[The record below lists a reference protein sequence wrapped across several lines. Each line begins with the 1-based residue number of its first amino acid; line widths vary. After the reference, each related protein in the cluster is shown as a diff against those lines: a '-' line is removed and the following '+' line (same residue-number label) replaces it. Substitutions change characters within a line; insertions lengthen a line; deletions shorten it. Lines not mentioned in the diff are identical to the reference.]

1 MNRSRVNTAE
11 ASMEEVKGRLGD
23 CIRSRDMDITT
34 TTIIGS
40 IRGVEAE
47 GLIQTRTK

>member
-1 MNRSRVNTAE
+1 MAE

-23 CIRSRDMDITT
+23 CIRSSSSRDMDITT
-34 TTIIGS
+34 IIIGS

>member
-34 TTIIGS
+34 IIIGS